1 MQEEGVSKV
10 TVDQLSSL
18 INAVYEGI
26 NQQLNTHILKRE
38 TPPPPAQKPNDND
51 EEQDNDDGEKGPEAP
66 PQTPTVDEEI
76 GEKRD
81 ETSTFS
87 SPVEEGVELTE
98 ESLVRKTHLLMFN

>member
-10 TVDQLSSL
+10 AVDQLSSL

-38 TPPPPAQKPNDND
+38 TPPPPAQKPNDD
-51 EEQDNDDGEKGPEAP
+51 EEDEDNDDGEKEPEVS
-66 PQTPTVDEEI
+66 PQTPKTDEDV

-98 ESLVRKTHLLMFN
+98 ESLVRKTYLLIFN

>member
-1 MQEEGVSKV
+1 MQEDGVSKV
-10 TVDQLSSL
+10 AVDQLSSL

-38 TPPPPAQKPNDND
+38 TPPPPPPPAQKPND
-51 EEQDNDDGEKGPEAP
+51 DDGEKEPEVL
-66 PQTPTVDEEI
+66 PQTPKGDEEI

-98 ESLVRKTHLLMFN
+98 ESLVRKNTSTCI